1 MRERRELVRILL
13 PILMLVGVACG
24 PCNLLTGGTEQPT
37 PPHPIVVSTEAAGQL
52 ESRIQQNLTGQP
64 GQQFILRMTDSEVTS
79 LVSTELAKY
88 SESPLSDPQI
98 WFTKGKIYGTG
109 KVSNVLPID
118 AEIHIVAS
126 ARIED
131 GRVLVVIEDVS
142 AGAVPIPQSL
152 LDTVS
157 QSINETVDEL
167 QLDVQVTALEI
178 LEGEAIVQGV
188 RR

>member
-1 MRERRELVRILL
+1 MQERRALVRFLL
-13 PILMLVGVACG
+13 PILMLVGMACG
-24 PCNLLTGGTEQPT
+24 PCNLLSGTEQPT

-52 ESRIQQNLTGQP
+52 QSRIQQNLKGQP
-64 GQQFILRMTDSEVTS
+64 GQEFILRMTDAEVTS
-79 LVSTELAKY
+79 LVGTGLARY
-88 SESPLSDPQI
+88 SESPVSDPQI

-109 KVSNVLPID
+109 RLSNVLPIET
-118 AEIHIVAS
+118 EIHVVAS
-126 ARIED
+126 ARIQD

-142 AGAVPIPQSL
+142 AGAVPIPESL

-157 QSINETVDEL
+157 QSVNETVDEL

-178 LEGEAIVQGV
+178 LEGEAIVKGV